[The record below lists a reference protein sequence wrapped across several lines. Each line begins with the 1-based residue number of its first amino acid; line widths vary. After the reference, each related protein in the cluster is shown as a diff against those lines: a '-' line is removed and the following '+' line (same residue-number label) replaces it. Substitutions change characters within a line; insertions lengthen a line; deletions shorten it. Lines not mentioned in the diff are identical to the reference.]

1 MILTVSAD
9 LVGRLSTND
18 TTDPLFQEPPLGF
31 GWYQSPV
38 HSAGNFSYYQREAD
52 RLHAVFFHGNNGEI
66 ISICSRVNTTRLK
79 KDSNAVTSGASS
91 FERSSHF
98 SVLLALT
105 VVAFVF

>member
-1 MILTVSAD
+1 MTVSAD

-18 TTDPLFQEPPLGF
+18 TTTDPLFQESPLNF

-38 HSAGNFSYYQREAD
+38 HLAGNLSYYQREAD
-52 RLHAVFFHGNNGEI
+52 RLHAVFFHGNDGEI

-91 FERSSHF
+91 FKRSSHF

-105 VVAFVF
+105 VVLFVF